1 MAWSANSQGKFAS
14 TSAGRIYTFDP
25 SNPWLLLRGKA
36 IRISTGSIC
45 QQAYRNKAQSGDLV
59 NYLRCKKTRRKRYA
73 IG

>member
-1 MAWSANSQGKFAS
+1 M
-14 TSAGRIYTFDP
+14 
-25 SNPWLLLRGKA
+25 
-36 IRISTGSIC
+36 RISTGSIC